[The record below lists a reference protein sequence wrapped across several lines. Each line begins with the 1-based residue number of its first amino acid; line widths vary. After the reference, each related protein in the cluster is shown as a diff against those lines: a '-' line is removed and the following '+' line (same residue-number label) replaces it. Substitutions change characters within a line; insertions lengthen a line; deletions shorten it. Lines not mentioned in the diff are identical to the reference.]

1 MSKTLTI
8 KHENKTYLL
17 EFNRNTALRVEHAGF
32 DVSQVGVK
40 PLTMIPIIVSGAFIM
55 HNPFI
60 KQNEIDSVF
69 KSISN
74 KNEFIMKLV
83 EMYQEAGNTLLEQ
96 PDEET
101 GKNSTWT
108 TDW

>member
-8 KHENKTYLL
+8 KYEGKTYLL
-17 EFNRNTALRVEHAGF
+17 EFNRKTALRVENAGF
-32 DVSQVGVK
+32 DVSQIGTK
-40 PLTMIPIIVSGAFIM
+40 PLTMIPIIVSGAFLM

-60 KQNEIDSVF
+60 KQNEIDTVF
-69 KSISN
+69 KSLEN
-74 KNEFIMKLV
+74 KNEFVLKLV
-83 EMYQEAGNTLLEQ
+83 EMYQDAGNTLLEQ

-101 GKNSTWT
+101 GKNSAWT